1 MIHARGV
8 LSKTMNDRIWYILR
22 TKPRAEK
29 KLQSYLMAW
38 RIWNILPSY
47 IKVRKVQRRT
57 VRTEIPLFPSY
68 VLARLNEENRLR
80 VLKTNTVL
88 VAQPL
93 PNASAVLRQL
103 HQIMKAAK
111 ETEELRVVAPTE
123 AGDKVRIVQGPM
135 KGMEG
140 RVTVVDG
147 KSLLTLNLDAFGG
160 AIEVHVS
167 PSDCELSN

>member
-8 LSKTMNDRIWYILR
+8 LSKIVNDSIWYILR

-38 RIWNILPSY
+38 HVWNVLPSY

-57 VRTEIPLFPSY
+57 VKTEMPLFPGY
-68 VLARLNEENRLR
+68 VLARLNDEERLR
-80 VLKTNTVL
+80 VIKTNTV
-88 VAQPL
+88 VVMQPL
-93 PNASAVLRQL
+93 TNARAVLRQL
-103 HQIMKAAK
+103 HQVIKAAK
-111 ETEELRVVAPTE
+111 ETEELRIVAPTE
-123 AGDKVRIVQGPM
+123 TGDKVKIVQGPM

-160 AIEVHVS
+160 AIEVQVS
-167 PSDCELSN
+167 TADCIAA